1 MSLAIIIPYYKK
13 TFFYETMESIA
24 SQTCK
29 DFVLY
34 IGDDA
39 SNTNPQD
46 IIDEYKDKIKIVYHR
61 FEENLG
67 GKDLVAQWERCIDL
81 TNGEEWLW
89 LFSDDDTMDDGC
101 VKEFYDVIDSN
112 NSVQL
117 LRFSK
122 KYRNIV
128 TGESWYSDYKKG
140 ICTVSDFLPD
150 VLDMT
155 QNHVTMPE
163 FAYRRSLYEKLGIV
177 KLPLAWGSD
186 KATYLEFVCD
196 AGSLYN
202 METVVNYRFS
212 DENISAKEDAA
223 IFKEKVY
230 ADQLYEK
237 HLVVIFRNISKMYP
251 QIDLSEMLDKRV
263 TRYKSLPFSI
273 RIFIVR
279 NLLHM
284 VKSSKE
290 IKNIVKIILG

>member
-1 MSLAIIIPYYKK
+1 MSLAIVIPYYKK
-13 TFFYETMESIA
+13 TYFRETMESIA

-39 SNTNPQD
+39 SPENPKD
-46 IIDEYKDKIKIVYHR
+46 IIEEYKDKIRIVYHR

-67 GKDLVAQWERCIDL
+67 GKDLVAQWERCIYL

-89 LFSDDDTMDDGC
+89 LFSDDDTMDDWC
-101 VKEFYDVIDSN
+101 VKEFYDVIGSN
-112 NSVQL
+112 DSVQL

-122 KYRNIV
+122 KYSNIV
-128 TGESWYSDYKKG
+128 TGESWHSDYKKG

-150 VLDMT
+150 VLNMT
-155 QNHVTMPE
+155 PNHVTMPE
-163 FAYRRSLYEKLGIV
+163 FAYRRSLYERLGIV

-186 KATYLEFVCD
+186 KATYLEYVCD

-202 METVVNYRFS
+202 MESAITYRFS

-223 IFKEKVY
+223 ILKEKAI

-237 HLVVIFRNISKMYP
+237 YLVVIFRNISKRYP
-251 QIDLSEMLDKRV
+251 QIDLSEILDRRV

-279 NLLHM
+279 NLFHM

>member
-1 MSLAIIIPYYKK
+1 MKLAIVIPYYKK
-13 TFFYETMESIA
+13 TFFHDTMESIA
-24 SQTCK
+24 SQKCK

-39 SNTNPQD
+39 SPESPQD
-46 IIDEYKDKIKIVYHR
+46 IIEEYKDKINIVYHR

-101 VKEFYDVIDSN
+101 VKEFYDVAGSN
-112 NSVQL
+112 ESIQL

-122 KYRNIV
+122 KYSNVV
-128 TGESWYSDYKKG
+128 TGESWHSDYKKG
-140 ICTVSDFLPD
+140 FCPVSDFLPD
-150 VLDMT
+150 VLNMT

-163 FAYRRSLYEKLGIV
+163 FAYRRSLYERLGIV

-186 KATYLEFVCD
+186 KATYLKYVCD
-196 AGSLYN
+196 VGGLYN
-202 METVVNYRFS
+202 METAINYRFS
-212 DENISAKEDAA
+212 DENISAKEDVAVL
-223 IFKEKVY
+223 KEKSI

-237 HLVVIFRNISKMYP
+237 HLVVLFRNISKRYP
-251 QIDLSEMLDKRV
+251 LIDLSEILDRRV
-263 TRYKSLPFSI
+263 TRYKSLPFGI

-279 NLLHM
+279 NLLQM
-284 VKSSKE
+284 AKSSKE